1 MWATS
6 LSVGSRA
13 AAATALPNTVDADP
27 DTRKTSPSAHRFA
40 PPPIGHHTPCAA
52 AIVARCPLPPSL
64 ATGKFTG
71 EQYRAE
77 ALTRLCTPTPD
88 R

>member
-1 MWATS
+1 VGDQ
-6 LSVGSRA
+6 SVCRESRRRGDG
-13 AAATALPNTVDADP
+13 TAQHCRRRPGHQEDIAKRTP
-27 DTRKTSPSAHRFA
+27 IR